1 MIRIE
6 MLPARHGDC
15 IFIEYGSAKKTYRML
30 IDAGPA
36 PTYKDLRERIL
47 TIPENKRHFELFVI
61 THVDADHIEGAV
73 RLLQDT
79 KLKITYGDIWFN
91 GYQHLQ
97 RKKKEVLGGLQGEFL
112 SSLILKQNLPWNEAF
127 GGGSVVVPDEGPLPV
142 HELKG
147 GMKLTILS
155 PTWVQL
161 EKMRPRWKKEVEA
174 AGLVPGRPKAKEV
187 EEKLATA
194 KKLQPILGEAL
205 INVLKLGAKPFK
217 QDTAPANG
225 SSIAFLAECG
235 GARGIFSGDAYP
247 NVLAAS
253 LRRLLKNSKK
263 KLDLDFFKLPHHG
276 SQSNVSPDLI
286 DMVACK
292 QYIFSSNGDIF
303 RHPDQESVA
312 RVILHDKTAPLLWF
326 NYTTKFNDMW
336 NNEKLTS
343 KHKYHVKYPP
353 KGKDGIVVEI
363 K

>member
-1 MIRIE
+1 MLRIE

-15 IFIEYGSAKKTYRML
+15 IFIEYGSAKKPYRML

-73 RLLQDT
+73 RLLQDE

-97 RKKKEVLGGLQGEFL
+97 RKRKEVLGGLQGEYL
-112 SSLILKQNLPWNEAF
+112 SSLILKRNLPWNQAF
-127 GGGSVVVPDEGPLPV
+127 GGGSIVVPDAGPLPV

-147 GMKLTILS
+147 GMKLTLLS
-155 PTWVQL
+155 PTWETL
-161 EKMRPRWKKEVEA
+161 EKMRARWKKEVEA

-187 EEKLATA
+187 ADKLASA
-194 KKLQPILGEAL
+194 KKLKPILGEEVV
-205 INVLKLGAKPFK
+205 NVLKLGGSVFK

-225 SSIAFLAECG
+225 SSIAFLAECDNV
-235 GARGIFSGDAYP
+235 RGIFSGDAYP

-253 LRRLLKNSKK
+253 LRRLSKK
-263 KLDLDFFKLPHHG
+263 PAGKIKLDFFKIPHHG
-276 SQSNVSPDLI
+276 SGSNLSPDLV
-286 DMVACK
+286 DMITCK

-303 RHPDQESVA
+303 KHPDQESVA
-312 RVILHDKTAPLLWF
+312 RVIMHDPTSPLLCF
-326 NYTTKFNDMW
+326 NYNTEFNKW
-336 NNEKLTS
+336 WKNKSLIT
-343 KHKYHVKYPP
+343 KHKYQIKYPP
-353 KGKDGIVVEI
+353 EGKTGIVVEL
-363 K
+363 